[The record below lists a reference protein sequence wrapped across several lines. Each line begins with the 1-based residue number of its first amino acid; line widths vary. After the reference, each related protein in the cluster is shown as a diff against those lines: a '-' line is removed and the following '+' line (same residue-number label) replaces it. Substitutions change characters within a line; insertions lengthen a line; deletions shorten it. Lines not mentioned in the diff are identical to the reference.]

1 GGYTAGSGSRER
13 TFGSL
18 VVGYYKPGAA
28 KLTYVGHAGSGFDDR
43 TLQTLHARL
52 KSLRTDES
60 PFDDEVPKFG
70 MWRRPGKAEGPVT
83 WVKPDLVAQVKFAE
97 RTSDGILRAPVY
109 MGLRDDKAARDV
121 GEIEVVGPPALT
133 PPGHTQAASESN
145 ELVDEL
151 QHHKGEK
158 LMLKV
163 EGQEIAF
170 SNLNKVFWPAHG
182 DQRALTKRD
191 LVIYFAQVAP
201 YLLPH
206 LHDRPLTLV
215 RFPNGIHGGHF
226 YQKHWE
232 QPLGS
237 YVETVW

>member
-52 KSLRTDES
+52 KSLRTAES

-70 MWRRPGKAEGPVT
+70 MWRRPGKDEGPVT

-109 MGLRDDKAARDV
+109 MGLREDKAARDV
-121 GEIEVVGPPALT
+121 GEIEVVAAPTTVLAEVPALAGEPT
-133 PPGHTQAASESN
+133 GILEQ
-145 ELVDEL
+145 LL
-151 QHHKGEK
+151 HHKGEK
-158 LMLKV
+158 LILKV
-163 EGQEIAF
+163 EG
-170 SNLNKVFWPAHG
+170 H
-182 DQRALTKRD
+182 
-191 LVIYFAQVAP
+191 
-201 YLLPH
+201 
-206 LHDRPLTLV
+206 
-215 RFPNGIHGGHF
+215 
-226 YQKHWE
+226 
-232 QPLGS
+232 
-237 YVETVW
+237 